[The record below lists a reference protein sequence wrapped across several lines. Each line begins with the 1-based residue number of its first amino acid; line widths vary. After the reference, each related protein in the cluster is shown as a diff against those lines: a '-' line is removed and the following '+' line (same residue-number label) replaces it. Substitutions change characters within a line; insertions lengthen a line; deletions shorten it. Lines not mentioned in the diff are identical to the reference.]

1 MLDWIKNRIAD
12 KSSFEKMEPEERK
25 DKFPTGILHEDN
37 ERAEYCHAYEEVR
50 RAFKEKRMVDLGA
63 LK

>member
-1 MLDWIKNRIAD
+1 LTK
-12 KSSFEKMEPEERK
+12 FESMDFEERK

-37 ERAEYCHAYEEVR
+37 SQPEYCHAYEEVR
-50 RAFKEKRMVDLGA
+50 RAAKEKRMVDLGA